1 MTETS
6 IIVFAEGREDQLASC
21 LWSIETFTVK
31 DEYELF
37 VVGRGLQFN
46 DEQLQKINYIESK
59 GNPISAVNEAICHS
73 KGKDIA
79 FLYGDAMVTSHWL
92 PRLKK
97 VLYSSE
103 RCGAVGPLARKSSHF
118 QQISEAEAKEYSNIR
133 EMALAAAEIAVHN
146 RGKVSHT
153 LFLDA
158 ICLLLKRQA
167 IDDMGFLP
175 EEYQTPAKAF
185 MDYTVNMIKCGWE
198 CLIAREVYVHNA
210 ISALDGIPQTEDDVF
225 TQRQGF
231 TASYSLGFR
240 GDILELAKIQ
250 EKPGLSVLDIGC
262 ACGGTLMKIMDAD
275 PSAERYGIEMSPG
288 AAAVAEHFGK
298 VFQEDMLK
306 LDMPELAAKF
316 DYIFMGD
323 VLEHIV
329 DTDAALSK
337 VYGWLKRGG
346 RLIVS
351 VPNVAN
357 ISIIT
362 GLLMGR
368 WHYQNSGILDRTHMR
383 FFTYNE
389 MKEHLERHGF
399 SVRYDCYSHVT
410 YGYPMTDLMRALVE
424 LPFFKVDPRDLE
436 AFQWIFVVEK

>member
-59 GNPISAVNEAICHS
+59 GNPISAVNEAIRHS

-79 FLYGDAMVTSHWL
+79 FLYGDAMVTSNWL

-185 MDYTVNMIKCGWE
+185 VDYTVSMIKSGW
-198 CLIAREVYVHNA
+198 
-210 ISALDGIPQTEDDVF
+210 
-225 TQRQGF
+225 
-231 TASYSLGFR
+231 
-240 GDILELAKIQ
+240 
-250 EKPGLSVLDIGC
+250 
-262 ACGGTLMKIMDAD
+262 
-275 PSAERYGIEMSPG
+275 
-288 AAAVAEHFGK
+288 
-298 VFQEDMLK
+298 
-306 LDMPELAAKF
+306 
-316 DYIFMGD
+316 
-323 VLEHIV
+323 
-329 DTDAALSK
+329 
-337 VYGWLKRGG
+337 
-346 RLIVS
+346 
-351 VPNVAN
+351 
-357 ISIIT
+357 
-362 GLLMGR
+362 
-368 WHYQNSGILDRTHMR
+368 
-383 FFTYNE
+383 
-389 MKEHLERHGF
+389 
-399 SVRYDCYSHVT
+399 
-410 YGYPMTDLMRALVE
+410 
-424 LPFFKVDPRDLE
+424 
-436 AFQWIFVVEK
+436 